1 MKLLACD
8 LDGTLVETE
17 KNFIRKDNIEAIK
30 KLRKEQNM
38 TLKELAGDRIT
49 AAQISHIERDKSHT
63 SQELLEYLADKLGVS
78 VDYLLET
85 KEMQSKKITD
95 NLILKSEIYIKCDE
109 LEEAEEQINE
119 IIKVCKNYK
128 LTENYGKCNN
138 LLAEIYCKRGDY
150 SSAVYYYEKALYYFI
165 KNEDKEDIYNCYVS
179 IGDIYGLDKFHKG
192 ALTHYMFAKEVLE
205 ESNIEDGDI
214 YKELYSK
221 ISKSYMNLKQPQK
234 ALEFMEKIDRIDNED
249 NVKEEVNILVMKA
262 KGLLSVGKYVE
273 SKECFNK
280 ALEIIKKEE
289 NKNRLAQVYLTM
301 SNIYSEIGDVDK
313 HLEYSQ
319 KVYNITKRDENKYM
333 MESLFNM
340 IESYVQKGEYE
351 MAKKYCKLALVSSI
365 KNKDKYYEYKSL
377 KFYSDMYKN
386 QDEVETAID
395 YLNKCITIANN
406 LQDSKILANLYIELG
421 KLYSN
426 ISKDKELEYYQKGVL
441 MYKDL
446 NII

>member
-1 MKLLACD
+1 MQILSL
-8 LDGTLVETE
+8 GE
-17 KNFIRKDNIEAIK
+17 KIK

-150 SSAVYYYEKALYYFI
+150 SSAIYYYEKALYYFI

-319 KVYNITKRDENKYM
+319 KVYDITKRDENKYM

>member
-1 MKLLACD
+1 MQILSL
-8 LDGTLVETE
+8 GE
-17 KNFIRKDNIEAIK
+17 KIK

-319 KVYNITKRDENKYM
+319 KVYDITKRDENKYM

>member
-1 MKLLACD
+1 MNILSL
-8 LDGTLVETE
+8 GE
-17 KNFIRKDNIEAIK
+17 KIK

-63 SQELLEYLADKLGVS
+63 SYELLEYLADKLGVS

-109 LEEAEEQINE
+109 LERAEGQIKE
-119 IIKVCKNYK
+119 IIEICKNYK

-138 LLAEIYCKRGDY
+138 LLAEINCKKGDY
-150 SSAVYYYEKALYYFI
+150 YSAVYYYEKALYYFI
-165 KNEDKEDIYNCYVS
+165 KDEHKEDIYNCYVN
-179 IGDIYGLDKFHKG
+179 IGNIYMLDKFYKG
-192 ALTHYMFAKEVLE
+192 ALTHFIFAKEVLD
-205 ESNIEDGDI
+205 ESNIEDADI

-221 ISKSYMNLKQPQK
+221 ISKCYMKLNQPEK
-234 ALEFMEKIDRIDNED
+234 ALEFMEKVDRMDNED
-249 NVKEEVNILVMKA
+249 CVKEEVSILVMKA
-262 KGLLSVGKYVE
+262 KKLLDNGKYSE

-280 ALEIIKKEE
+280 ALEIIEKEE
-289 NKNRLAQVYLTM
+289 NKNRLAKVYLTI
-301 SNIYSEIGDVDK
+301 SNIYSEMGDLDK
-313 HLEYSQ
+313 HIEYSQ
-319 KVYNITKRDENKYM
+319 KVYDLTKRDENKYM

-340 IESYVQKGEYE
+340 IESYVKREEYD
-351 MAKKYCKLALVSSI
+351 MAQKYCKLALVSSI

-386 QDEVETAID
+386 KNIIETSIE
-395 YLNKCITIANN
+395 YLNKCINIAKT
-406 LQDSKILANLYIELG
+406 LDDEKILASLYIELG

-426 ISKDKELEYYQKGVL
+426 ISKEKELECYQKGVNI
-441 MYKDL
+441 YKSM

>member
-1 MKLLACD
+1 MQILSL
-8 LDGTLVETE
+8 GE
-17 KNFIRKDNIEAIK
+17 KIK

-262 KGLLSVGKYVE
+262 KGLLSVGKYLE

-319 KVYNITKRDENKYM
+319 KVYDITKRDENKYM

-426 ISKDKELEYYQKGVL
+426 ISKDKELEYYKKGVL

>member
-1 MKLLACD
+1 MNILSL
-8 LDGTLVETE
+8 GE
-17 KNFIRKDNIEAIK
+17 KIK

-63 SQELLEYLADKLGVS
+63 SYELLEYLADKLGVS

-109 LEEAEEQINE
+109 LERAEGQIKE
-119 IIKVCKNYK
+119 IIEICKNYK

-138 LLAEIYCKRGDY
+138 LLAEINCKKGDY

-165 KNEDKEDIYNCYVS
+165 KDEHKEDIYNCYVN
-179 IGDIYGLDKFHKG
+179 IGNIYMLDKFYKG
-192 ALTHYMFAKEVLE
+192 ALTHFIFAKEVLD
-205 ESNIEDGDI
+205 ESNIEDADI

-221 ISKSYMNLKQPQK
+221 ISKCYMKLNQPEK
-234 ALEFMEKIDRIDNED
+234 ALEFMEKVDRMDNED
-249 NVKEEVNILVMKA
+249 CVKEEVSILVMKA
-262 KGLLSVGKYVE
+262 KKLLDNGKYSE

-280 ALEIIKKEE
+280 ALEIIEKEE
-289 NKNRLAQVYLTM
+289 NKNRLAKVYLTI
-301 SNIYSEIGDVDK
+301 SNIYSEMGDLDK
-313 HLEYSQ
+313 HIEYSQ
-319 KVYNITKRDENKYM
+319 KVYDLTKRDENKYM

-340 IESYVQKGEYE
+340 IESYVKREEYD
-351 MAKKYCKLALVSSI
+351 MAQKYCKLALVSSI

-386 QDEVETAID
+386 KNIIETSIE
-395 YLNKCITIANN
+395 YLNKCINIAKT
-406 LQDSKILANLYIELG
+406 LDDEKILASLYIELG

-426 ISKDKELEYYQKGVL
+426 ISKEKELECYQKGVNI
-441 MYKDL
+441 YKSM

>member
-1 MKLLACD
+1 MLKWVRYMNILSL
-8 LDGTLVETE
+8 GE
-17 KNFIRKDNIEAIK
+17 KIK

-319 KVYNITKRDENKYM
+319 KVYDITKRDENKYM

>member
-1 MKLLACD
+1 MQILSL
-8 LDGTLVETE
+8 GE
-17 KNFIRKDNIEAIK
+17 KIK

-319 KVYNITKRDENKYM
+319 KVYDITKRDENKYM

-395 YLNKCITIANN
+395 YL
-406 LQDSKILANLYIELG
+406 
-421 KLYSN
+421 
-426 ISKDKELEYYQKGVL
+426 QKGVL

>member
-1 MKLLACD
+1 MNILSL
-8 LDGTLVETE
+8 GE
-17 KNFIRKDNIEAIK
+17 KIK
-30 KLRKEQNM
+30 KLRKEKNM

-319 KVYNITKRDENKYM
+319 KVYDITKRDENKYM

>member
-1 MKLLACD
+1 MNILSL
-8 LDGTLVETE
+8 GE
-17 KNFIRKDNIEAIK
+17 KIK

-63 SQELLEYLADKLGVS
+63 SYELLEYLADKLGVS

-109 LEEAEEQINE
+109 LERAEGQIKE
-119 IIKVCKNYK
+119 IIEICKNYK

-138 LLAEIYCKRGDY
+138 LLAEINCKKGDY

-165 KNEDKEDIYNCYVS
+165 KDEHKEDIYNCYVN
-179 IGDIYGLDKFHKG
+179 IGNIYMLDKFYKG
-192 ALTHYMFAKEVLE
+192 ALTHFIFAKEVLD
-205 ESNIEDGDI
+205 ESNIEDADI

-221 ISKSYMNLKQPQK
+221 ISKCYMKLNQPEK
-234 ALEFMEKIDRIDNED
+234 ALEFMEKVDRMDNED
-249 NVKEEVNILVMKA
+249 CVKEEVSILVMKA
-262 KGLLSVGKYVE
+262 KNLLDNGKYSE

-280 ALEIIKKEE
+280 ALEIIEKEE
-289 NKNRLAQVYLTM
+289 NKNRLAKVYLTI
-301 SNIYSEIGDVDK
+301 SNIYSEMGDLDK
-313 HLEYSQ
+313 HIEYSQ
-319 KVYNITKRDENKYM
+319 KVYDITKRDENKYM

-340 IESYVQKGEYE
+340 IESYVKREEYD
-351 MAKKYCKLALVSSI
+351 MAQKYCKLALVSSI

-386 QDEVETAID
+386 KNIIETSIE
-395 YLNKCITIANN
+395 YLNKCIDIAKT
-406 LQDSKILANLYIELG
+406 LDDEKILASLYIELG

-426 ISKDKELEYYQKGVL
+426 ISKEKELECYQKGVNI
-441 MYKDL
+441 YKSM

>member
-1 MKLLACD
+1 MQILSL
-8 LDGTLVETE
+8 GE
-17 KNFIRKDNIEAIK
+17 KIK

-179 IGDIYGLDKFHKG
+179 IGDIYELDKFYKG

-319 KVYNITKRDENKYM
+319 KVYDITKRDENKYM

>member
-1 MKLLACD
+1 MQILSL
-8 LDGTLVETE
+8 GE
-17 KNFIRKDNIEAIK
+17 KIK

-49 AAQISHIERDKSHT
+49 AAQISHIERDKSDT

-262 KGLLSVGKYVE
+262 KGLLSVGKYIE

-319 KVYNITKRDENKYM
+319 KVYDITKRDENKYM

>member
-1 MKLLACD
+1 MQILSL
-8 LDGTLVETE
+8 GE
-17 KNFIRKDNIEAIK
+17 KIK

-63 SQELLEYLADKLGVS
+63 SHELLEYLADKLGVS

-179 IGDIYGLDKFHKG
+179 IGDIYELDKFYKG

-221 ISKSYMNLKQPQK
+221 ISKSYMNLNQPQK

-319 KVYNITKRDENKYM
+319 KVYDITKRDENKYM

>member
-1 MKLLACD
+1 MQILSL
-8 LDGTLVETE
+8 GE
-17 KNFIRKDNIEAIK
+17 KIK

-63 SQELLEYLADKLGVS
+63 SHELLEYLADKLGVS

-179 IGDIYGLDKFHKG
+179 IGDIYELDKFYKG

-319 KVYNITKRDENKYM
+319 KVYDITKRDENKYM

-351 MAKKYCKLALVSSI
+351 MAQKYCKLALVSSI

>member
-1 MKLLACD
+1 MNILSL
-8 LDGTLVETE
+8 GE
-17 KNFIRKDNIEAIK
+17 KIK

-192 ALTHYMFAKEVLE
+192 ALTHYMFDKEVLE

-319 KVYNITKRDENKYM
+319 KVYDITKRDENKYM

-395 YLNKCITIANN
+395 YLNKCITIAHN

>member
-1 MKLLACD
+1 MQILSL
-8 LDGTLVETE
+8 GE
-17 KNFIRKDNIEAIK
+17 KIK

-63 SQELLEYLADKLGVS
+63 SHELLEYLADKLGVS

-150 SSAVYYYEKALYYFI
+150 SSAIYYYEKALYYFI

-319 KVYNITKRDENKYM
+319 KVYDITKRDENKYM

>member
-1 MKLLACD
+1 MQILSL
-8 LDGTLVETE
+8 GE
-17 KNFIRKDNIEAIK
+17 KIK

-319 KVYNITKRDENKYM
+319 KVYDITKRDENKYM

-426 ISKDKELEYYQKGVL
+426 ISKDKELEYYQKGDL

>member
-1 MKLLACD
+1 MQILSL
-8 LDGTLVETE
+8 GE
-17 KNFIRKDNIEAIK
+17 KIK

-319 KVYNITKRDENKYM
+319 KVYDITKRDENKYM

-365 KNKDKYYEYKSL
+365 KNKDKCYEYKSL

>member
-1 MKLLACD
+1 MQILSL
-8 LDGTLVETE
+8 GE
-17 KNFIRKDNIEAIK
+17 KIK

-63 SQELLEYLADKLGVS
+63 SHELLEYLADKLGVS

-150 SSAVYYYEKALYYFI
+150 SSAIYYYEKALYYFI

-179 IGDIYGLDKFHKG
+179 IGDIYELDKFYKG

-319 KVYNITKRDENKYM
+319 KVYDITKRDENKYM

>member
-1 MKLLACD
+1 MNILSL
-8 LDGTLVETE
+8 GE
-17 KNFIRKDNIEAIK
+17 KIKKIRKEK
-30 KLRKEQNM
+30 NM

-63 SQELLEYLADKLGVS
+63 SYELLEYLADKLGVS

-95 NLILKSEIYIKCDE
+95 NLILKSEIYIKCND
-109 LEEAEEQINE
+109 LEKAEDQIKE
-119 IIKVCKNYK
+119 IIEICKEYK
-128 LTENYGKCNN
+128 LTENYGKCND
-138 LLAEIYCKRGDY
+138 LLAEINCKNGDY

-165 KNEDKEDIYNCYVS
+165 KNEDKDDIYNSYVN
-179 IGDIYGLDKFHKG
+179 IGNIYMLDKFYKG
-192 ALTHYMFAKEVLE
+192 ALTHFMFAKEVLD
-205 ESNIEDGDI
+205 ESNIEDGDV

-221 ISKSYMNLKQPQK
+221 ISECYMKLGEPQRS
-234 ALEFMEKIDRIDNED
+234 LDFMQKIDKIDNED
-249 NVKEEVNILVMKA
+249 CIKEEVDILVLKA
-262 KGLLSVGKYVE
+262 KNLLSVGKYAE

-280 ALEIIKKEE
+280 ALEIIQKEE
-289 NKNRLAQVYLTM
+289 NKNRLAKVYLTM
-301 SNIYSEIGDVDK
+301 SKIYSEIGDIDK

-319 KVYNITKRDENKYM
+319 KVYDLTKRDQNKYM

-340 IESYVQKGEYE
+340 IESYVKREEYDI
-351 MAKKYCKLALVSSI
+351 AQKYCKLALVSSI

-386 QDEVETAID
+386 KDEIEMSIE
-395 YLNKCITIANN
+395 YLNKCIEISKG
-406 LQDSKILANLYIELG
+406 LEDEKILASLYIELG

-426 ISKDKELEYYQKGVL
+426 VSREKELECYQKGVFI
-441 MYKDL
+441 YKEL

>member
-1 MKLLACD
+1 MQILSL
-8 LDGTLVETE
+8 GE
-17 KNFIRKDNIEAIK
+17 KIK

-192 ALTHYMFAKEVLE
+192 ALTHYMLAKEVLE

-319 KVYNITKRDENKYM
+319 KVYDITKRDENKYM